1 MLIFGMVGRC
11 EFILLLETLS
21 VTFTKR
27 VPLLKTLALNL
38 MKMMNLHVSGRVLRA
53 CLLLFQTH
61 FIFCNNPEKT
71 VASFTGEKTE

>member
-1 MLIFGMVGRC
+1 
-11 EFILLLETLS
+11 
-21 VTFTKR
+21 
-27 VPLLKTLALNL
+27 
-38 MKMMNLHVSGRVLRA
+38 MMNLHVSGRLLRA